1 MKDKIHLIIVALGI
15 FFVLI
20 VALFSKFYIDFLKF
34 TDRNTWATIQFVSE
48 TIDPVAEVTIDEC
61 EIRQDD
67 TYSLK
72 NTSIT
77 IKDVNSGGK
86 VKLQF
91 EPGVLNTQTGETI
104 TKAVIDK
111 ETPITISEIDE
122 NGFKTIWNLSV
133 TSNRFQ

>member
-20 VALFSKFYIDFLKF
+20 LALFSKFYIDFLKF

-48 TIDPVAEVTIDEC
+48 TTDPVAEITIDEC

-67 TYSLK
+67 IYSLK

-77 IKDVNSGGK
+77 IKDVNSEGK

-111 ETPITISEIDE
+111 ETSISICETDE
-122 NGFKTIWNLSV
+122 NGLKT
-133 TSNRFQ
+133 T

>member
-48 TIDPVAEVTIDEC
+48 TNDPVAEVTIDEC

-77 IKDVNSGGK
+77 IKDVNSEGK

-104 TKAVIDK
+104 TNAVIDK

-133 TSNRFQ
+133 ISNRFQ

>member
-48 TIDPVAEVTIDEC
+48 TNDPVAEVTIDEC

-77 IKDVNSGGK
+77 IKDVNSEGK

-133 TSNRFQ
+133 ISNRFQ

>member
-48 TIDPVAEVTIDEC
+48 TIDPVAEVTIDEY

-111 ETPITISEIDE
+111 ETSISLCETDE
-122 NGFKTIWNLSV
+122 NGFKTTWNLSV

>member
-20 VALFSKFYIDFLKF
+20 LALFSKFYIDFLKF

-48 TIDPVAEVTIDEC
+48 TTDPVAEVTIDEC

-77 IKDVNSGGK
+77 IKDVNSEGK

-91 EPGVLNTQTGETI
+91 EPGVLNTQTEETI

-111 ETPITISEIDE
+111 ETSISICETDE
-122 NGFKTIWNLSV
+122 NGFKTTWNLSV
-133 TSNRFQ
+133 TGNRFQ

>member
-20 VALFSKFYIDFLKF
+20 LALFSKFYIDFLKF
-34 TDRNTWATIQFVSE
+34 TDRNTCATIQFVSE
-48 TIDPVAEVTIDEC
+48 TTDPVAEITIDEC

-67 TYSLK
+67 IYSLK

-77 IKDVNSGGK
+77 IKDVNSEGK

-111 ETPITISEIDE
+111 ETSISICETDE
-122 NGFKTIWNLSV
+122 NGLKT
-133 TSNRFQ
+133 T

>member
-20 VALFSKFYIDFLKF
+20 LALFSKFYIDFLKF

-48 TIDPVAEVTIDEC
+48 TTDPVAEVTIDEC

-77 IKDVNSGGK
+77 IKDVNSEGK

-111 ETPITISEIDE
+111 ETSISIFETDE
-122 NGFKTIWNLSV
+122 NGLKTTWNLSV
-133 TSNRFQ
+133 TGNRFQ

>member
-20 VALFSKFYIDFLKF
+20 LALFSKFYIDFLKF

-48 TIDPVAEVTIDEC
+48 TTDPVAEVTIDEC

-67 TYSLK
+67 IYSLK

-77 IKDVNSGGK
+77 IKDVNSEGK

-111 ETPITISEIDE
+111 ETSISICETDE
-122 NGFKTIWNLSV
+122 NGLKT
-133 TSNRFQ
+133 T

>member
-48 TIDPVAEVTIDEC
+48 TIDPVAEVTIDEY